1 MAAKSVKS
9 EKKTADAKEQVYRLI
24 KEQNVKF
31 IRMWFT
37 DILGF
42 LKSFSVRVEELDRAF
57 EEGLGFDGSSV
68 EGFVRIDESDMIA
81 RPDPTTYSII
91 PWRPMDHATAKMFC
105 DCYWPDGRPFEG
117 DPRFVL
123 KQNLRRAAEKG
134 FICNVGPELEYFYF
148 QSNEDVTPL
157 DRGGYFDV
165 TPPNVASE
173 FRRQTILTLEQ
184 MGVSVEYAHHEAAP
198 SQHEIDLRY
207 TDALTMADNVMVY
220 RIAVKEIAQK
230 HGVYAT
236 FMPKPVATINGSGMH
251 VHISLFK
258 GDRNAFFDKNDVYN
272 LSKTARHFLAGLLKH
287 APEITVVNNQWVN
300 SYKRLVP
307 GYEAPVYITWA
318 RRNRSDL
325 IRIPQYQPGRESA
338 TRMELRSPDPA
349 CNPYLCFSVILA
361 AGLEGIE
368 KEYPLPEPSE
378 ENVYEMKPEERT
390 KKGIKTLPGSL
401 AEAIEIAEGSKL
413 LKKALGDHV
422 FNSFIKNKKMEWDL
436 YRTAVTDFE
445 LKRYLPLL

>member
-1 MAAKSVKS
+1 MAAKPARPR
-9 EKKTADAKEQVYRLI
+9 KKTADAKEIMLRQI

-57 EEGLGFDGSSV
+57 EDGLGFDGSSV
-68 EGFVRIDESDMIA
+68 EGFVRIDESDMLA
-81 RPDPTTYSII
+81 RPDPSTYSII
-91 PWRPMDHATAKMFC
+91 PWRPRDHATGKMFC
-105 DCYWPDGRPFEG
+105 DIYWPDGRPFEG

-123 KQNLRRAAEKG
+123 KQNLKRAAEKG
-134 FICNVGPELEYFYF
+134 FTCYVGPELEYFYF

-157 DRGGYFDV
+157 DKGGYFDV

-173 FRRQTILTLEQ
+173 FRRQTIITLEQ
-184 MGVSVEYAHHEAAP
+184 MGVNVEYAHHEAAP

-207 TDALTMADNVMVY
+207 TDALAMADNVMVY
-220 RIAVKEIAQK
+220 RIAVKEVAQR

-236 FMPKPVATINGSGMH
+236 FMPKPVPRINGSGMH
-251 VHISLFK
+251 VHISLFQ
-258 GDRNAFFDKNDVYN
+258 GDRNAFFEKNDKFH
-272 LSKTARHFLAGLLKH
+272 LSKTGKCFLAGLLKH
-287 APEITVVNNQWVN
+287 IPEITVVNNQWVN

-325 IRIPQYQPGRESA
+325 IRIPQYQPGQENA
-338 TRMELRSPDPA
+338 TRMELRSPDQA

-378 ENVYEMKPEERT
+378 ENVYEMKPEERA
-390 KKGIKTLPGSL
+390 KKGIRTLPGSL
-401 AEAIEIAEGSKL
+401 AEAIELAEGSKL

-422 FNSFIKNKKMEWDL
+422 FHTFIENKKIEWDL

-445 LKRYLPLL
+445 VKRYLPLL